1 MLYYYLITALLA
13 FISLVILIYSF
24 EVKKIN
30 YYCMILMV
38 LFAVANGGYLAIA
51 LSTNVSEAILGN
63 KICYLGGCFV
73 PIVTL
78 FLLCSICNY
87 NIPVWLRALLYS
99 YSFIVYGMVLTIGYS
114 PIYYKEAF
122 LEEFYGVTVLGH
134 VYGIGHKFFN
144 VIMYGYVI
152 AQVGVMVYSIVR
164 KRAISKKN
172 TWSAMLLIVMTIFV
186 FAVSRKINLA
196 IELVPVA
203 YVIDG
208 WILLYMYRS
217 GILYNVE
224 DNVAASFGKQESSGY
239 IMLDKK
245 KRYLG
250 SNNLAKE
257 IFPDLLQCVIDHQLK
272 RTAELENVST
282 WLECFDEGDA
292 EHFSYK
298 VREKHFEVNIVRI
311 WHRKKSCGYVI
322 ELKEDTDRW
331 MYMNLLAEHNSELES
346 FQVKL
351 EQKVEEQTEELR
363 IRQDKIKSLFV
374 QTVMAL
380 SDAVDA
386 KDRYTSGHS
395 KRVAEYSRMIAERMG
410 KSKEEQDEIYRAGLL
425 HDVGKIRIPA
435 EIINKPGMLTDEEYD
450 TIKIHPATGYH
461 ILRGISE
468 DGYIAVGAK
477 YHHER
482 YDGKGYPNGLAGEKI
497 PEVARILGIADSY
510 DAMASNRSY
519 RKALPQEVVRKEIEK
534 GKGTQFD
541 PGIADIML
549 QLIDEDKEYKMK
561 QAESMHRKLLTVD
574 DEAMNNENIANIMR
588 DEPMYEVISVRSGKD
603 ALGILE
609 RENFDLI
616 LLDVKMPEMDG
627 LETLRLIR
635 EKYQIPVV
643 LMSEDKALDT
653 SESFAVLGCDDYITK
668 PFLPMLLKEMV
679 HNMTERTSVESD

>member
-1 MLYYYLITALLA
+1 MLYYYLITAILTLV
-13 FISLVILIYSF
+13 SLFVLICSF
-24 EVKKIN
+24 EVKKVN
-30 YYCMILMV
+30 YYFMILMV

-51 LSTNVSEAILGN
+51 LSTNVGEAILGN

-73 PIVTL
+73 PVVTL
-78 FLLCSICNY
+78 FLLCAICNY
-87 NIPVWLRALLYS
+87 NVPVWLRVILYS
-99 YSFIVYGMVLTIGYS
+99 YSFIVYLMVLTIGYS

-122 LEEFYGVTVLGH
+122 LEEFCGITVLGN

-144 VIMYGYVI
+144 VIMYGYVA
-152 AQVGVMVYSIVR
+152 AQIGVMAYSIIK

-186 FAVSRKINLA
+186 FAVSRKINLE
-196 IELVPVA
+196 IELVPLA
-203 YVIDG
+203 YVIDS

-217 GILYNVE
+217 GIMYNVE

-250 SNNLAKE
+250 SNGLAKE
-257 IFPDLLQCVIDHQLK
+257 IFPDLNHCVIDHSLK
-272 RTAELENVST
+272 QIGDLGKILK
-282 WLECFDEGDA
+282 WLERFEDGA
-292 EHFSYK
+292 TEHFSYK
-298 VREKHFEVNIVRI
+298 SEGKHYEGQIVRI
-311 WHRKKSCGYVI
+311 WHRKKSCGYMI

-351 EQKVEEQTEELR
+351 EQKVAEQTEELR
-363 IRQDKIKSLFV
+363 IQQSKIKTLFV

-395 KRVAEYSRMIAERMG
+395 KRVAEYSRLIAERMG

-497 PEVARILGIADSY
+497 PEVARILGVADSY

-519 RKALPQEVVRKEIEK
+519 RNALPQEVVRAEIEK

-541 PGIADIML
+541 PNITDIML

-561 QAESMHRKLLTVD
+561 QAESMHRRLLTVD
-574 DEAMNNENIANIMR
+574 DEAMNNEIIAQIMK
-588 DEPMYEVISVRSGKD
+588 DEPMYEVLSVRSGKA
-603 ALGILE
+603 ALDILE

-627 LETLRLIR
+627 FETLQRIR
-635 EKYQIPVV
+635 EKWQTPVV
-643 LMSEDKALDT
+643 LMSDDKPLDT
-653 SESFAVLGCDDYITK
+653 PDGFARFECDDYITK
-668 PFLPMLLKEMV
+668 PFLPMLMKEIV
-679 HNMTERTSVESD
+679 HNMTERTNIAN